1 MRCLHHIKALK
12 YHSASF
18 WKLFCK
24 TNIYTLNFHLC
35 SYDSSYHIT
44 WDVSITIF
52 LLSLS
57 LSVSQGLDI
66 VMTWEEISCPLL
78 LSLWAWCNVSS
89 YRNYDSWPKSKLQN
103 TSQFS
108 CLITALLQFHASL
121 LLWELNVF
129 CEDVVYGTGF
139 VLLCWQPAEVLGENP
154 KDWDCRATVRRE
166 LFFSFWLIHSSVVL
180 LPLIA
185 SIKRH
190 LQIWQADPLLGLKLK
205 PILALGAERAHSRRV
220 KLERS

>member
-1 MRCLHHIKALK
+1 MFLWFQLPHYLRCFYHHI
-12 YHSASF
+12 S
-18 WKLFCK
+18 
-24 TNIYTLNFHLC
+24 T
-35 SYDSSYHIT
+35 
-44 WDVSITIF
+44 V
-52 LLSLS
+52 S

-78 LSLWAWCNVSS
+78 LSLWAWCNVSL

-154 KDWDCRATVRRE
+154 KHWDCRATVRRE
-166 LFFSFWLIHSSVVL
+166 LFFSFGSFSHRWFCSL
-180 LPLIA
+180 
-185 SIKRH
+185 
-190 LQIWQADPLLGLKLK
+190 
-205 PILALGAERAHSRRV
+205 
-220 KLERS
+220 

>member
-1 MRCLHHIKALK
+1 
-12 YHSASF
+12 
-18 WKLFCK
+18 
-24 TNIYTLNFHLC
+24 
-35 SYDSSYHIT
+35 
-44 WDVSITIF
+44 
-52 LLSLS
+52 
-57 LSVSQGLDI
+57 
-66 VMTWEEISCPLL
+66 MTWEEISCPLL

-220 KLERS
+220 KLERSYQGCVPVQQISPVCFMLTLRYVTFLKHHKVAVKQLSDVLAIKHNLNK